1 VAERGGRIKDI
12 FFCPHHPEDHCRCRK
27 PATGMLQ
34 QAAAKYGLDL
44 SHTILVGDSAKD
56 IQCARA
62 AGCGRAVL
70 VATGNGRSAMETLAR
85 RGQSPDHTADNLL
98 EAAPLIETQL
108 PALKRRSPGPPPQ
121 NPWKW

>member
-1 VAERGGRIKDI
+1 
-12 FFCPHHPEDHCRCRK
+12 
-27 PATGMLQ
+27 MLQ

-70 VATGNGRSAMETLAR
+70 VATGNGRSAMETLAC